1 MLIFSQN
8 YIQNG
13 WDPKDISSTEQK
25 PVQASEVPTRFSH
38 TNYAPY
44 FETHTHTH
52 TLMNDPAYLESKQC
66 LSATTQGS
74 SFTLGL
80 LPSLFSVSFFSF
92 IFLSEHYFDKGL
104 SNTQKAEKKY

>member
-52 TLMNDPAYLESKQC
+52 THTNE
-66 LSATTQGS
+66 
-74 SFTLGL
+74 
-80 LPSLFSVSFFSF
+80 
-92 IFLSEHYFDKGL
+92 
-104 SNTQKAEKKY
+104 

>member
-25 PVQASEVPTRFSH
+25 PVQSSEVLTHFSH
-38 TNYAPY
+38 TNYVPY
-44 FETHTHTH
+44 FETY
-52 TLMNDPAYLESKQC
+52 TLMNDLAYLESKQC
-66 LSATTQGS
+66 LLATIRGS
-74 SFTLGL
+74 YFTLGF
-80 LPSLFSVSFFSF
+80 LPSLLSVSFLIFSS